1 MTDTIHFTTTMSNI
15 RLWRYQNLQDNEL
28 DLRRLTGLKRKEF
41 ETLHQFFDSELTGY
55 FAQYTLEGAPRNRR
69 LFVRNNNIFSTT
81 EDALLFVLIYLNG
94 SVRQEQLAMFFGID
108 QPKVSKYLK
117 FLRTI
122 LTHVIKTHP
131 GALSRYKKER
141 ILNNKKNDKSRISF
155 RHLPE
160 NRS

>member
-1 MTDTIHFTTTMSNI
+1 MFSMISVPQ
-15 RLWRYQNLQDNEL
+15 WRYHNLQNNES

-41 ETLHQFFDSELTGY
+41 ETLHEFFDLELTDY
-55 FAQYTLEGAPRNRR
+55 FTQYTLDGSPRNRR
-69 LFVRNNNIFSTT
+69 LFVRANNIFTTT

-94 SVRQEQLAMFFGID
+94 SVRQEQLATFFGID

-117 FLRTI
+117 LLRTI
-122 LTHVIKTHP
+122 LVQVLKTHP

-141 ILNNKKNDKSRISF
+141 ILNHKKNDKSRISF
-155 RHLPE
+155 RYLPE

>member
-1 MTDTIHFTTTMSNI
+1 MFTMISVPQ
-15 RLWRYQNLQDNEL
+15 WRYNNLQNNEP

-41 ETLHQFFDSELTGY
+41 ETLHQFFDLELNDY
-55 FAQYTLEGAPRNRR
+55 FTRYTLEGTPRNRK
-69 LFVRNNNIFSTT
+69 LFIRNNTIFTTT

-94 SVRQEQLAMFFGID
+94 SVRQEQLAVLFGID

-117 FLRTI
+117 FLRSI
-122 LTHVIKTHP
+122 LAQVLKNHP

-155 RHLPE
+155 RYLPE
-160 NRS
+160 DRS